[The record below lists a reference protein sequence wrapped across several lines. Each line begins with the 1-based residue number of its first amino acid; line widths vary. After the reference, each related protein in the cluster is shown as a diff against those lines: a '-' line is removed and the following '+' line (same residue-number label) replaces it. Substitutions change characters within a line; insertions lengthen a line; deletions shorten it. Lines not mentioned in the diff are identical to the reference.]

1 MNSSRAKSPCSGKGF
16 WRKGAF
22 QVKRRYD
29 CRTSDFC
36 AKEIDERAG
45 EASKG
50 TAKTK
55 LEKI

>member
-1 MNSSRAKSPCSGKGF
+1 MNSSRAKSPCSCKGF

-36 AKEIDERAG
+36 AKKIDERTG
-45 EASKG
+45 EASKRV
-50 TAKTK
+50 AKTK

>member
-1 MNSSRAKSPCSGKGF
+1 MNSSRAKSPRSGKGF

-36 AKEIDERAG
+36 AKKIDERAG

>member
-16 WRKGAF
+16 WRKGTF

-29 CRTSDFC
+29 CRASDFC
-36 AKEIDERAG
+36 AKKIDERAG
-45 EASKG
+45 EASKRV
-50 TAKTK
+50 AKTK